1 MFNEEHDLEARITL
15 SYGSIR
21 EAEAVAKAVSPDNLK
36 APPGLTIK
44 TMRRGPKVVTLVK
57 CERKLESLI
66 ATIDDLLMSV
76 QVAERAISV

>member
-1 MFNEEHDLEARITL
+1 MEARITL
-15 SYGSIR
+15 SYKSIR

-36 APPGLTIK
+36 TPRGLSVK
-44 TMRRGPKVVTLVK
+44 TMRKGPKVVTLVK
-57 CERKLESLI
+57 CERNLESLI